1 MALIAEE
8 KSTSIKRGKTPRELQ
23 LFPEPLHKKPKI
35 VEIDDS
41 YIFYT
46 NVYD

>member
-8 KSTSIKRGKTPRELQ
+8 KATSIKRGKTPKEHQ
-23 LFPEPLHKKPKI
+23 LFPEPLFKKTKV

-41 YIFYT
+41 YILYK
-46 NVYD
+46 NDCD